1 MKGLLYGKRSWW
13 IAAAMTLFLLVAVSA
28 VSPAH
33 AVTMEKSSVTIASSQ
48 EKVKCD
54 KGKIE
59 KVDVG
64 TKKLVSYEINGKN
77 LTLYPLKAGTDVV
90 TITGTDGTTATI
102 TVTVDAA
109 YMRGI
114 LAGEVGIGNAWYGTK
129 KLVITGE
136 PVTTGKVV
144 IGGKTYKFT
153 IKAGTTKAVVKLAK
167 VYPLNKAYKVTFNKY
182 NVAYVKSGKLKS
194 NTRME
199 STWVTGKKVYVKCFN
214 LHKGDKVKVTFKKKT
229 YTKKIK
235 KNYDGKD
242 KTVVIKLKKAP
253 KFDSK
258 LKVKIVN
265 KSKKKLYL
273 KKFQLSN
280 FAYQ

>member
-1 MKGLLYGKRSWW
+1 M
-13 IAAAMTLFLLVAVSA
+13 
-28 VSPAH
+28 
-33 AVTMEKSSVTIASSQ
+33 
-48 EKVKCD
+48 
-54 KGKIE
+54 
-59 KVDVG
+59 
-64 TKKLVSYEINGKN
+64 
-77 LTLYPLKAGTDVV
+77 

-280 FAYQ
+280 FVYQ